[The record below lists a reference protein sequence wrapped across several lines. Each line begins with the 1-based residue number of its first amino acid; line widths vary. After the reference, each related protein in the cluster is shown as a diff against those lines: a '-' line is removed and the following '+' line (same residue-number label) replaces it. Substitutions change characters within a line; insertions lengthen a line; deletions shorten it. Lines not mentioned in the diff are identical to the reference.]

1 MRICIGG
8 QPGSGT
14 TTLGKAL
21 AAKYGLSFYSGGSF
35 FRDSAAERG
44 MALAEFGELA
54 KQNPDID
61 HEVDRRQTQFAKD
74 NDNII
79 IESRLSGW
87 FVENADIKI
96 LLTASQK
103 CRSER
108 IAEREGITP
117 EKSYELTVEREA
129 CEALRYREY
138 YGIDILSTEP
148 FDLVISTELFNQD
161 EVLAISS
168 AAVDCLLKK

>member
-1 MRICIGG
+1 
-8 QPGSGT
+8 
-14 TTLGKAL
+14 
-21 AAKYGLSFYSGGSF
+21 
-35 FRDSAAERG
+35 
-44 MALAEFGELA
+44 FGELA

-108 IAEREGITP
+108 IAEREGLTP

>member
-21 AAKYGLSFYSGGSF
+21 AARYGLSFYSGGSF
-35 FRDSAAERG
+35 FRDSATERG
-44 MALAEFGELA
+44 MTLAEFGELA

-74 NDNII
+74 NDNIL

-87 FVENADIKI
+87 MVENADIKI

-103 CRSER
+103 CRSAR
-108 IAEREGITP
+108 IAEREDISP
-117 EKSYELTVEREA
+117 EKSYVLTVERER

-138 YGIDILSTEP
+138 YGIDILSQEP
-148 FDLVISTELFNQD
+148 FDIVINTEKYGPEQVF
-161 EVLAISS
+161 AIAS
-168 AAVDCLLKK
+168 AAVDALKK

>member
-1 MRICIGG
+1 MRVCING

-35 FRDSAAERG
+35 FRKSAAERG
-44 MALAEFGELA
+44 MTLAEFGELA
-54 KQNPDID
+54 KKNPDID
-61 HEVDRRQTQFAKD
+61 HEIDRRQTQFAKD

-79 IESRLSGW
+79 IESRLAGW
-87 FVENADIKI
+87 MVKNADIKI

-103 CRSER
+103 CRSSR

-117 EKSYELTVEREA
+117 EKSYELTVERER

-138 YGIDILSTEP
+138 YGIDIISTDP
-148 FDLVISTELFNQD
+148 FDVVISTEKYGPNQ
-161 EVLAISS
+161 VLAIAS
-168 AAVDCLLKK
+168 AAIDALKI

>member
-21 AAKYGLSFYSGGSF
+21 AAKYGLAFYSGGSF

-44 MALAEFGELA
+44 LTLAEFGELA
-54 KQNPDID
+54 KQNPEID
-61 HEVDRRQTQFAKD
+61 HEVDRRQTQFARD
-74 NDNII
+74 NDNIL

-87 FVENADIKI
+87 MVENADIKI
-96 LLTASQK
+96 LLVASQK
-103 CRSER
+103 CRSAR

-117 EKSYELTVEREA
+117 DLSYQQTVEREK
-129 CEALRYREY
+129 CEALRYKEY
-138 YGIDILSTEP
+138 YGIDILSQEP
-148 FDLVISTELFNQD
+148 FDLVINTELFGSD
-161 EVLAISS
+161 AVFEIAS
-168 AAVDCLLKK
+168 AAVDALKIS